1 MSGGP
6 AAMAAPRA
14 SVDAAAFR
22 ATMRRLAA
30 GVTVVT
36 SRHGARLNGMT
47 ATAVCSV
54 SADPPLVLVVVNRR
68 NASHELITRGRAFAL
83 NFLGADQSELA
94 NLFAASGGKRF
105 DTIPH
110 RLGKTGCPLLE
121 GCTALVECE
130 LETLHDVATHTV
142 FIGRVIDNETSQSA
156 PLTYHDARFWALRP
170 IDGQRGVD

>member
-1 MSGGP
+1 MSGERTAK
-6 AAMAAPRA
+6 AASRA
-14 SVDAAAFR
+14 SVDEAAFR

-54 SADPPLVLVVVNRR
+54 SADPPLVLVVVNRS
-68 NASHELITRGRAFAL
+68 NASHELITQGRAFAL
-83 NFLGADQSELA
+83 NFLSADQSELA
-94 NLFAASGGKRF
+94 SLFAKRGDKPF

-142 FIGRVIDNETSQSA
+142 FIGRVIDNETSECA
-156 PLTYHDARFWALRP
+156 PLTYHDARFWALQALNQ
-170 IDGQRGVD
+170 QR